1 MNHTRPLLASLEMS
15 SKSGLVFKRPYFFE
29 NNREQLY
36 FTFSSKTYEPYKNIS
51 NKIKEINCKIIGIDG
66 SKTSWNAWE
75 YPLWVLTKDQ
85 ENGQYSKIFYFNVKN
100 YTNKILKNKISEKPC
115 AKFHFIDYPNLILD

>member
-1 MNHTRPLLASLEMS
+1 M
-15 SKSGLVFKRPYFFE
+15 VFKRPYFFE

-36 FTFSSKTYEPYKNIS
+36 FTFSSKIYEPYKNIS

>member
-1 MNHTRPLLASLEMS
+1 MNHTRPLLASLERS
-15 SKSGLVFKRPYFFE
+15 SKLGLVFKRPYFFE
-29 NNREQLY
+29 NNREKLY

-66 SKTSWNAWE
+66 SKTSWRAWE

-85 ENGQYSKIFYFNVKN
+85 ENGQYSKIFYFSVKN